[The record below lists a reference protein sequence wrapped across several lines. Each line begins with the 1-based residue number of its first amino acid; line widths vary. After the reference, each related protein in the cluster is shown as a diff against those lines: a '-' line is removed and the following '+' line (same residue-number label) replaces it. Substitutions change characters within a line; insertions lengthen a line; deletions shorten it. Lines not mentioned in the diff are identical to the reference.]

1 MPASGRNRGAG
12 LEAGTKDGMTA
23 LQELRVSLAWLRVFL
38 SYEAWIL
45 RERPRRSTER
55 TEVGDI
61 RVFFR
66 RYGAGD
72 PVFLLHGGF
81 AFAEAW
87 AGQIPALAR
96 HYQVLAPDSRGHGR
110 TTLGEQPLTYRR
122 MAGDVISLIEA
133 LGLGPVH
140 LVGWSDGGCTSL
152 AVALERPDLVR
163 SLALLGTPFSTD
175 NYSPEA
181 KRKIEE
187 FLRPTSMT
195 VLSMKAFRRA
205 VSPEPRNGAVFLERM
220 SRMWKTLPDFTVKD
234 LGRITAP
241 TLVVACDSDEFLS
254 SWDDPLKV
262 FKETAAAIPGARLA
276 AIGGGTHSV
285 MLERPAQVNRLLL
298 DFLREV

>member
-1 MPASGRNRGAG
+1 M
-12 LEAGTKDGMTA
+12 
-23 LQELRVSLAWLRVFL
+23 SLAWLRVFL
-38 SYEAWIL
+38 SYEAWML
-45 RERPRRSTER
+45 RERPPESKGR

-61 RVFFR
+61 SVFLR
-66 RYGAGD
+66 LYGSGE
-72 PVFLLHGGF
+72 PVLLLHGGF
-81 AFAEAW
+81 AYAESW

-122 MAGDVISLIEA
+122 MAEDVIALVEA

-181 KRKIEE
+181 KRQIEE

-195 VLSMKAFRRA
+195 VLAMRAFRWA
-205 VSPEPRNGAVFLERM
+205 VSPEPRGGALFLERM
-220 SRMWKTLPDFTVKD
+220 ARMWTALPDFTVEE

-241 TLVVACDSDEFLS
+241 TLVVACDRDEFLS

-262 FKETAAAIPGARLA
+262 FKETAAAIPGARLV
-276 AIGGGTHSV
+276 AIPGGTHSV
-285 MLERPAQVNRLLL
+285 ILERPAEVNRLLL
-298 DFLREV
+298 DFLRGV